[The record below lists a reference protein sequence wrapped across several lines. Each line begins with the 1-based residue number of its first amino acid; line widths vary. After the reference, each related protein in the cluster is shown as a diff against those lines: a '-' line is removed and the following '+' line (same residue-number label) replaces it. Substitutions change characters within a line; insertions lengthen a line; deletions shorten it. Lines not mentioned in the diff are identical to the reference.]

1 MPVADFAA
9 QSASGN
15 VVTVTPARI
24 EDPKAGLRLCIGSQ
38 GQRCIVGDRMQ
49 TLDQFTKCGRGD
61 TRRWQCRTCDNYH
74 RRTRAK
80 SESHDERRNNNQAV
94 FDLLG
99 GSYCT
104 YERWY
109 RLGDQPAVYYG
120 YASDFARRDRDHRR
134 GRVESTRT
142 QEKNPKWKSL
152 VVRTHFHDTEEAALQ
167 HEQHLYDTHTTRH
180 GSDAMML
187 NAVRPRG
194 AGGT

>member
-1 MPVADFAA
+1 MAEAVLTAQDMPG
-9 QSASGN
+9 S

-24 EDPKAGLRLCIGSQ
+24 EHRQAGLRLCTGAH
-38 GQRCIVGDRMQ
+38 GQPCIVGNRMQ
-49 TLDQFTKCGRGD
+49 PIDQFTKCGRGD

-80 SESHDERRNNNQAV
+80 SQNEEERRNHNQAV

-99 GSYCT
+99 GPYCT

-120 YASDFARRDRDHRR
+120 YAFDFARRDRDHRR

-142 QEKNPKWKSL
+142 REQNPKWESL
-152 VVRTHFHDTEEAALQ
+152 VVRTHWHDTEDDALR
-167 HEQHLYDTHTTRH
+167 HEQRLYDTHFTRH
-180 GSDAMML
+180 GTGAMML

-194 AGGT
+194 AREG